1 MIATRDFKEQ
11 THLLEEDDLEITYAC
26 LKAWEAQRDGE
37 TMVKKLFAFFNSG
50 RYSGASQAHRHIQFL
65 PVEEMA
71 GRSSDNNWE
80 PLIDLMGNGASKGE
94 LSPPFAYKDVTCLAG
109 SDVCGDKQ
117 QHS

>member
-37 TMVKKLFAFFNSG
+37 TTVKKLFAFFNSG

-71 GRSSDNNWE
+71 GRSSDNDWE

-94 LSPPFAYKDVTCLAG
+94 LSP
-109 SDVCGDKQ
+109 SVCIQ
-117 QHS
+117 RRHVPCWL